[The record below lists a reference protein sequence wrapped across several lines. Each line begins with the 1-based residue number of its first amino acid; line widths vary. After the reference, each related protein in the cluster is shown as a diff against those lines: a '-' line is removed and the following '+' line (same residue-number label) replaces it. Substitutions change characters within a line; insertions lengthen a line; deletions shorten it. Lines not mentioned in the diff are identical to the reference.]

1 MSAAAPPKD
10 WRRITGALLA
20 IVFLNG
26 MLSFRDWWPTPG
38 VLPDHRLSP
47 EFVWVW
53 LALLAVVAWR
63 GALSRRSLNIFTFVF
78 LLLVLGRYGD
88 VTVPSLFGRP
98 INLYWDGANIPRF
111 LWVSAQEKSGW
122 QSAAIV
128 AIVGVLF
135 WGLFRLLRAVIA
147 VTARDAVPYAL
158 RSRLGWAMSSLA
170 VLLAVA
176 NQAGAS
182 FTWPLVAKPVIPSY
196 WRQVQLLAAA
206 FSPQHQAALLPA
218 TTAVDTAMAAKSAN
232 TLGALGGRD
241 VYLIMLESVGAITY
255 DDAHA
260 ARTLGPSRER
270 FAADIA
276 ASGRHVVTA
285 FFRSPTFA
293 GGSDLAQLGVLSGI
307 DLSDPMRHDL
317 LLTTQ
322 RPTLISLFKAQ
333 GYQTFGLYPA
343 LNWEWPERTFYGFD
357 VFLERRDLGYAGPA
371 MGFWELPDQFTAA
384 RFEKIHPRD
393 NGTPPRFVFFPTITC
408 HLPFSPVPPYQADWS
423 RVLAAQPF
431 DEAETHQTL
440 AQKPNWLNMA
450 PDYLRMVNYTYQWLG
465 AYFRQPEPRE
475 AIYVLVGDHQ
485 PAANITGEGASWDV
499 PVHIVSRDSKL
510 LGRFIE
516 QGFRPGMEPPRQA
529 IGALH
534 ALTGMMLESFAAPA
548 AQSLAK
554 LGPLPGVVR

>member
-10 WRRITGALLA
+10 WRRITGALLT

-53 LALLAVVAWR
+53 LVLLAVVAWR

-111 LWVSAQEKSGW
+111 LWVTAQENAWW
-122 QSAAIV
+122 QSAWIV
-128 AIVGVLF
+128 AIAGLLF

-158 RSRLGWAMSSLA
+158 RSRLGWAMTCLA
-170 VLLAVA
+170 VMLAVA

-218 TTAVDTAMAAKSAN
+218 TTAVDTAMAANSGN

-241 VYLIMLESVGAITY
+241 VYLIMLESVGAVTY

-260 ARTLGPSRER
+260 VQTLRPSRER
-270 FAADIA
+270 FAADVA

-343 LNWEWPERTFYGFD
+343 LNWEWPERAFYGFD

-384 RFEKIHPRD
+384 RFEKIPPRD
-393 NGTPPRFVFFPTITC
+393 NGAPPRFVFFPTITC
-408 HLPFSPVPPYQADWS
+408 HLPFSPVPPFQAEWS

-475 AIYVLVGDHQ
+475 AIYVLIGDHQ
-485 PAANITGEGASWDV
+485 PAASITGEGASWDV

-554 LGPLPGVVR
+554 LAPLTGVVR

>member
-343 LNWEWPERTFYGFD
+343 LNWEWPERAFYGFD

-393 NGTPPRFVFFPTITC
+393 NGAPPRFVFFPTITC

-485 PAANITGEGASWDV
+485 PAASITGEGASWDV

-548 AQSLAK
+548 AQSLAQ
-554 LGPLPGVVR
+554 LAPLPGVVR

>member
-53 LALLAVVAWR
+53 FVLLAVVAWR

-111 LWVSAQEKSGW
+111 LWVTAQEKSWW

-128 AIVGVLF
+128 AMVGVLF

-158 RSRLGWAMSSLA
+158 CSRLGWAMTSLA

-241 VYLIMLESVGAITY
+241 VYMIMLESVGAITY

-343 LNWEWPERTFYGFD
+343 LNWEWPERAFYGFD
-357 VFLERRDLGYAGPA
+357 VFIERRDLGYTGPA

-393 NGTPPRFVFFPTITC
+393 NGAPPRFVFFPTITC
-408 HLPFSPVPPYQADWS
+408 HLPFSPVPPYQAEWS
-423 RVLAAQPF
+423 RVLSAQPF
-431 DEAETHQTL
+431 DEDETHQTL

-475 AIYVLVGDHQ
+475 AIYVLIGDHQ
-485 PAANITGEGASWDV
+485 PAASITGEGASWDV

-554 LGPLPGVVR
+554 LGPLPGVIR

>member
-53 LALLAVVAWR
+53 LVLLAVVAWR

-158 RSRLGWAMSSLA
+158 RSRLGWAMTSLA

-343 LNWEWPERTFYGFD
+343 LNWEWPERAFYGFD

-393 NGTPPRFVFFPTITC
+393 NGAPPRFVFFPTITC

-485 PAANITGEGASWDV
+485 PAASITGEGASWDV

-554 LGPLPGVVR
+554 LAPLPGVVR

>member
-53 LALLAVVAWR
+53 LVLLAVVAWR

-111 LWVSAQEKSGW
+111 LWVTAQEKSWW

-128 AIVGVLF
+128 VIVGLLF

-158 RSRLGWAMSSLA
+158 RNCLGWAMTSLA

-255 DDAHA
+255 DDALA
-260 ARTLGPSRER
+260 ARTLGPSRKR

-343 LNWEWPERTFYGFD
+343 LNWEWPERAFYGFD

-393 NGTPPRFVFFPTITC
+393 NGAPPRFVFFPTITC
-408 HLPFSPVPPYQADWS
+408 HLPFSPVPPFQAEWS
-423 RVLAAQPF
+423 QVLAAQPF
-431 DEAETHQTL
+431 DEAETRQTL

-485 PAANITGEGASWDV
+485 PAASITGEGASWDV

-548 AQSLAK
+548 AQSLAQ
-554 LGPLPGVVR
+554 LAPLPRVVR

>member
-343 LNWEWPERTFYGFD
+343 LNWEWPERAFYGFD

-393 NGTPPRFVFFPTITC
+393 HGAPPRFVFFPTITC
-408 HLPFSPVPPYQADWS
+408 HLPFSPVPPYQAEWS

-475 AIYVLVGDHQ
+475 AIYVLVGDLQ

>member
-1 MSAAAPPKD
+1 MMSPMSAEASVVRSYLD
-10 WRRITGALLA
+10 WMVSVPWKKRSKVRNDLARASQILEQDHYGLEEVKERILEYLA
-20 IVFLNG
+20 VQKRVGKAKGPVLCFVG
-26 MLSFRDWWPTPG
+26 PPG
-38 VLPDHRLSP
+38 VGKTSLGESIARATNRR
-47 EFVWVW
+47 FV
-53 LALLAVVAWR
+53 R
-63 GALSRRSLNIFTFVF
+63 
-78 LLLVLGRYGD
+78 
-88 VTVPSLFGRP
+88 
-98 INLYWDGANIPRF
+98 
-111 LWVSAQEKSGW
+111 
-122 QSAAIV
+122 
-128 AIVGVLF
+128 
-135 WGLFRLLRAVIA
+135 
-147 VTARDAVPYAL
+147 
-158 RSRLGWAMSSLA
+158 M
-170 VLLAVA
+170 
-176 NQAGAS
+176 
-182 FTWPLVAKPVIPSY
+182 
-196 WRQVQLLAAA
+196 
-206 FSPQHQAALLPA
+206 
-218 TTAVDTAMAAKSAN
+218 
-232 TLGALGGRD
+232 ALGGVRD
-241 VYLIMLESVGAITY
+241 EAEIRGHRRTYIGSLPGKILQKLSKAGVRNPLFLLDEVDKIGMDHRGDPASALLEVLDPEQNHAFNDHYLEVDYDLSDVMFICTSNSMNIPAPLLDRMEVIRIPGYTEDEKINIAERYLVPKQLKNAGLSGDELGFGRGAIR

-343 LNWEWPERTFYGFD
+343 LNWEWPERAFYGFD

-393 NGTPPRFVFFPTITC
+393 NGAPPRFVFFPTITC
-408 HLPFSPVPPYQADWS
+408 HLPFSPVPPYQAEWS

-485 PAANITGEGASWDV
+485 PAASITGEGASWDV

-554 LGPLPGVVR
+554 LAPLTGVVR

>member
-158 RSRLGWAMSSLA
+158 RSRLGWAMTSLA

-343 LNWEWPERTFYGFD
+343 LNWEWPERAFYGFD

>member
-343 LNWEWPERTFYGFD
+343 LNWEWPERAFYGFD

>member
-343 LNWEWPERTFYGFD
+343 LNWEWPERAFYGFD

-393 NGTPPRFVFFPTITC
+393 NGAPPRFVFFPTITC

-548 AQSLAK
+548 AQSLAQ
-554 LGPLPGVVR
+554 LAPLPGVVR

>member
-10 WRRITGALLA
+10 WRRITLALLA

-26 MLSFRDWWPTPG
+26 MLNFRDWWPTPG

-53 LALLAVVAWR
+53 LVLLALVAWR

-111 LWVSAQEKSGW
+111 LWVSVQEKSWW

-128 AIVGVLF
+128 VIVGLLF
-135 WGLFRLLRAVIA
+135 WGLFHLLRAVIA
-147 VTARDAVPYAL
+147 VTARDAAPYAL
-158 RSRLGWAMSSLA
+158 RSRLGWAMTSLA

-196 WRQVQLLAAA
+196 WRQVQFLTAA

-218 TTAVDTAMAAKSAN
+218 TTAVDAAMAAKSAN

-255 DDAHA
+255 DDALA

-343 LNWEWPERTFYGFD
+343 LNWEWPERAFYGFD
-357 VFLERRDLGYAGPA
+357 VFIERRDLGYTGPA

-393 NGTPPRFVFFPTITC
+393 NGAPPRFVFFPTITC
-408 HLPFSPVPPYQADWS
+408 HLPFSPVPPYQAEWS
-423 RVLAAQPF
+423 RVLSAQPF
-431 DEAETHQTL
+431 DEDETHQTL

-475 AIYVLVGDHQ
+475 AIYVLIGDHQ
-485 PAANITGEGASWDV
+485 PAASITGEGASWDV

>member
-53 LALLAVVAWR
+53 LVLLAVVAWR
-63 GALSRRSLNIFTFVF
+63 GALSRRSLNIFTFIF

-111 LWVSAQEKSGW
+111 LWVTAQEKSWW

-128 AIVGVLF
+128 AMVGLLF

-147 VTARDAVPYAL
+147 VTARDAVPFAL
-158 RSRLGWAMSSLA
+158 RNRLGWAMTSLA

-218 TTAVDTAMAAKSAN
+218 TTAVDAAMAAKSAN

-343 LNWEWPERTFYGFD
+343 LNWEWPERAFYGFD

-393 NGTPPRFVFFPTITC
+393 NGAPPRFVFFPTITC

-510 LGRFIE
+510 LARFIE

>member
-218 TTAVDTAMAAKSAN
+218 TTAVDTAMAAKSAH

-343 LNWEWPERTFYGFD
+343 LNWEWPERAFYGFD

-393 NGTPPRFVFFPTITC
+393 NGAPPRFVFFPTITC
-408 HLPFSPVPPYQADWS
+408 HLPFSPVPPYQAEWS

-431 DEAETHQTL
+431 DEAETRQTL

-485 PAANITGEGASWDV
+485 PAASITGEGASWDV

-510 LGRFIE
+510 LARFIE

-554 LGPLPGVVR
+554 LAPLTGVVR

>member
-111 LWVSAQEKSGW
+111 LWVSAQEKSWW

-158 RSRLGWAMSSLA
+158 RSRLGWAMTSLA

-343 LNWEWPERTFYGFD
+343 LNWEWPERAFYGFD

-393 NGTPPRFVFFPTITC
+393 NGAPPRFVFFPTITC
-408 HLPFSPVPPYQADWS
+408 HLPFSPVPPYQAEWS

>member
-343 LNWEWPERTFYGFD
+343 LNWEWPERAFYGFD

-465 AYFRQPEPRE
+465 ADFRQPKPRE

>member
-53 LALLAVVAWR
+53 LVLLAVVAWR
-63 GALSRRSLNIFTFVF
+63 GALSRRSLNVFTFFF

-128 AIVGVLF
+128 AMVGVLF
-135 WGLFRLLRAVIA
+135 WGLFRLLRALIA

-158 RSRLGWAMSSLA
+158 RSRLGWAMTSLA

-343 LNWEWPERTFYGFD
+343 LNWEWPERAFYGFD

-393 NGTPPRFVFFPTITC
+393 NGAPPRFVFFPTITC
-408 HLPFSPVPPYQADWS
+408 HLPFSPVPPYQAEWS

-431 DEAETHQTL
+431 DEAETRQTL

-485 PAANITGEGASWDV
+485 PAASITGEGASWDV

-510 LGRFIE
+510 LARFIE

-554 LGPLPGVVR
+554 LAPLTGVVR

>member
-1 MSAAAPPKD
+1 MSATAPPKD
-10 WRRITGALLA
+10 WRRITFALLA

-53 LALLAVVAWR
+53 LVLLAVVAWR

-111 LWVSAQEKSGW
+111 LWVTAQEKSWW
-122 QSAAIV
+122 QSVAIV
-128 AIVGVLF
+128 AMVGVLF

-158 RSRLGWAMSSLA
+158 RSRLGWAMTSLA

-343 LNWEWPERTFYGFD
+343 LNWEWPERAFYGFD

-393 NGTPPRFVFFPTITC
+393 NGAPPRFVFFPTITC

-431 DEAETHQTL
+431 DEAETQQTL

-485 PAANITGEGASWDV
+485 PAASITGEGASWDV

-548 AQSLAK
+548 AQSLAQ
-554 LGPLPGVVR
+554 LAPLPGVVR

>member
-343 LNWEWPERTFYGFD
+343 LNWEWPERAFYGFD

-393 NGTPPRFVFFPTITC
+393 NGAPPRFVFFPTITC

>member
-53 LALLAVVAWR
+53 LVLLAVVAWR

-111 LWVSAQEKSGW
+111 LWVSAQEKSVW

-128 AIVGVLF
+128 VIVGVLF
-135 WGLFRLLRAVIA
+135 WGLFRLLHAVIA

-158 RSRLGWAMSSLA
+158 RSRLGWAMTSLA

-218 TTAVDTAMAAKSAN
+218 TTAVDAAMAAKSTN

-343 LNWEWPERTFYGFD
+343 LNWEWPERAFYGFD
-357 VFLERRDLGYAGPA
+357 VFIERRDLGYAGPA

-393 NGTPPRFVFFPTITC
+393 NGAPPRFVFFPTITC

>member
-53 LALLAVVAWR
+53 LVLLAVVAWR

-111 LWVSAQEKSGW
+111 LWVSAQEKSWW

-128 AIVGVLF
+128 AMVGVLF
-135 WGLFRLLRAVIA
+135 WGLFRLLHAVIA

-158 RSRLGWAMSSLA
+158 RSRLGWAMTSLA

-343 LNWEWPERTFYGFD
+343 LNWEWPERAFYGFD

-393 NGTPPRFVFFPTITC
+393 NGAPPRFVFFPTITC
-408 HLPFSPVPPYQADWS
+408 HLPFSPVPPYQAEWS
-423 RVLAAQPF
+423 RVLSAQPF

>member
-111 LWVSAQEKSGW
+111 LWVSAQEKSVW

-128 AIVGVLF
+128 VIVGVLF
-135 WGLFRLLRAVIA
+135 WGLFRLLHAVIA

-158 RSRLGWAMSSLA
+158 RSRLGWAMTSLA

-218 TTAVDTAMAAKSAN
+218 TTAVDAAMAAKSTN

-255 DDAHA
+255 DDALA

-343 LNWEWPERTFYGFD
+343 LNWEWPERAFYGFD

>member
-53 LALLAVVAWR
+53 LVLLAVVAWR
-63 GALSRRSLNIFTFVF
+63 GALSRRSLNVFTFFF

-128 AIVGVLF
+128 AMVGVLF
-135 WGLFRLLRAVIA
+135 WGLFRLLRALIA

-158 RSRLGWAMSSLA
+158 RSRLGWAMTSLA

-343 LNWEWPERTFYGFD
+343 LNWEWPERAFYGFD

-393 NGTPPRFVFFPTITC
+393 NGAPPRFVFFPTITC

>member
-1 MSAAAPPKD
+1 M
-10 WRRITGALLA
+10 T
-20 IVFLNG
+20 
-26 MLSFRDWWPTPG
+26 
-38 VLPDHRLSP
+38 
-47 EFVWVW
+47 
-53 LALLAVVAWR
+53 
-63 GALSRRSLNIFTFVF
+63 
-78 LLLVLGRYGD
+78 
-88 VTVPSLFGRP
+88 
-98 INLYWDGANIPRF
+98 
-111 LWVSAQEKSGW
+111 
-122 QSAAIV
+122 
-128 AIVGVLF
+128 
-135 WGLFRLLRAVIA
+135 
-147 VTARDAVPYAL
+147 
-158 RSRLGWAMSSLA
+158 SLA

-218 TTAVDTAMAAKSAN
+218 TTAVDAAMAAKSTN

-255 DDAHA
+255 DDALA

-343 LNWEWPERTFYGFD
+343 LNWEWPERAFYGFD
-357 VFLERRDLGYAGPA
+357 VFIERRDFGYAGPA

-393 NGTPPRFVFFPTITC
+393 NGAPPRFVFFPTITC
-408 HLPFSPVPPYQADWS
+408 HLPFSPVPPYQAEWS
-423 RVLAAQPF
+423 RVLSAQPF

-485 PAANITGEGASWDV
+485 PAASITGEGASWDV

-554 LGPLPGVVR
+554 LAPLTGVVR

>member
-1 MSAAAPPKD
+1 MSATAPPKD
-10 WRRITGALLA
+10 WRRITFALLA

-53 LALLAVVAWR
+53 LVLLAVVAWR

-111 LWVSAQEKSGW
+111 LWVTAQEKSWW
-122 QSAAIV
+122 QSVAIV
-128 AIVGVLF
+128 AMVGVLF

-158 RSRLGWAMSSLA
+158 RSRLGWAMTSLA

-176 NQAGAS
+176 NQAWAS

-218 TTAVDTAMAAKSAN
+218 TTAVDAAMAAKSAN

-343 LNWEWPERTFYGFD
+343 LNWEWPERAFYGFD

-393 NGTPPRFVFFPTITC
+393 NGAPPRFVFFPTITC

-431 DEAETHQTL
+431 DEAETQQTL

-485 PAANITGEGASWDV
+485 PAASITGEGASWDV

-548 AQSLAK
+548 AQSLAQ
-554 LGPLPGVVR
+554 LAPLPGVVR

>member
-53 LALLAVVAWR
+53 LVLLAVVAWR

-111 LWVSAQEKSGW
+111 LWVTAQEKSWW

-128 AIVGVLF
+128 VIVGLLF

-158 RSRLGWAMSSLA
+158 RNCLGWAMTSLA

-218 TTAVDTAMAAKSAN
+218 TTAVDAAMAAKSAN

-255 DDAHA
+255 DNAHA

-343 LNWEWPERTFYGFD
+343 LNWEWPERAFYGFD

-393 NGTPPRFVFFPTITC
+393 NGAPPRFVFFPTITC
-408 HLPFSPVPPYQADWS
+408 HLPFSPVPPYQAEWS
-423 RVLAAQPF
+423 RVLSAQPF

-554 LGPLPGVVR
+554 LAPLTGVVR

>member
-1 MSAAAPPKD
+1 MSATAPPKD

-53 LALLAVVAWR
+53 LVLLAVVAWR

-111 LWVSAQEKSGW
+111 LWVTAQENAWW
-122 QSAAIV
+122 QSAWIV
-128 AIVGVLF
+128 AIAGLLF

-158 RSRLGWAMSSLA
+158 RSRLGWAMTSLA
-170 VLLAVA
+170 VMLAVA

-218 TTAVDTAMAAKSAN
+218 TTAVDTAMAANSGN

-241 VYLIMLESVGAITY
+241 VYLIMLESVGAVTY

-260 ARTLGPSRER
+260 VQTLRPSRER
-270 FAADIA
+270 FAADVA

-343 LNWEWPERTFYGFD
+343 LNWEWPERAFYGFD

-393 NGTPPRFVFFPTITC
+393 NGAPPRFVFFPTITC
-408 HLPFSPVPPYQADWS
+408 HLPFSPVPPFQAEWS

-475 AIYVLVGDHQ
+475 AIYVLIGDHQ
-485 PAANITGEGASWDV
+485 PAASITGEGASWDV

-548 AQSLAK
+548 AQSLAQ
-554 LGPLPGVVR
+554 LGPLPGDVR

>member
-10 WRRITGALLA
+10 WRRITNALLA

-158 RSRLGWAMSSLA
+158 RSRLGWAMTSLA

-343 LNWEWPERTFYGFD
+343 LNWEWPERAFYGFD

-393 NGTPPRFVFFPTITC
+393 NGAPPRFVFFPTITC
-408 HLPFSPVPPYQADWS
+408 HLPFSPVPPYQAEWS
-423 RVLAAQPF
+423 RVLSAQPF

-554 LGPLPGVVR
+554 LAPLPGVVR

>member
-241 VYLIMLESVGAITY
+241 VYLIMLESVGAIIY

-343 LNWEWPERTFYGFD
+343 LNWEWPERAFYGFD

-554 LGPLPGVVR
+554 LAPLTGVVR

>member
-53 LALLAVVAWR
+53 LVLLAVVAWR

-111 LWVSAQEKSGW
+111 LWVTAQEKSWW

-128 AIVGVLF
+128 VIVGLLF

-158 RSRLGWAMSSLA
+158 RNCLGWAMTSLA

-255 DDAHA
+255 DDALA

-343 LNWEWPERTFYGFD
+343 LNWEWPERAFYGFD

-393 NGTPPRFVFFPTITC
+393 NGAPPRFVFFPTITC
-408 HLPFSPVPPYQADWS
+408 HLPFSPVPPFQAEWS

-431 DEAETHQTL
+431 DEAETRQTL

-485 PAANITGEGASWDV
+485 PAASITGEGASWDV

-548 AQSLAK
+548 AQSLAQ
-554 LGPLPGVVR
+554 LAPLPGVVR

>member
-10 WRRITGALLA
+10 WRRITNALLA

-53 LALLAVVAWR
+53 LVLLAVVAWR
-63 GALSRRSLNIFTFVF
+63 GALSQRSLNIFTFVF

-111 LWVSAQEKSGW
+111 LWVTAQEKSWW

-147 VTARDAVPYAL
+147 VTARDAAPYAL
-158 RSRLGWAMSSLA
+158 RSRLGWAMTSLA
-170 VLLAVA
+170 VLLAVV

-218 TTAVDTAMAAKSAN
+218 TTAVDTAMAAKSAH

-343 LNWEWPERTFYGFD
+343 LNWEWPERAFYGFD

-393 NGTPPRFVFFPTITC
+393 NGAPPRFVFFPTITC
-408 HLPFSPVPPYQADWS
+408 HLPFSPVPPYQAEWS

-431 DEAETHQTL
+431 DEAETRQTL

-548 AQSLAK
+548 AQSLAQ
-554 LGPLPGVVR
+554 LAPLPGVVR

>member
-1 MSAAAPPKD
+1 MSAAAQPKD
-10 WRRITGALLA
+10 WRRISIALLA

-53 LALLAVVAWR
+53 LVLLAVVTWR
-63 GALSRRSLNIFTFVF
+63 GALSRRSLNIFTFIF

-128 AIVGVLF
+128 AMVGVLF

-147 VTARDAVPYAL
+147 VTALDAVPYAL
-158 RSRLGWAMSSLA
+158 RSRLGWAMTSLA

-343 LNWEWPERTFYGFD
+343 LNWEWPERAFYGFD

-393 NGTPPRFVFFPTITC
+393 NGAPPRFVFFPTITC

-554 LGPLPGVVR
+554 LAPLPGVVR

>member
-1 MSAAAPPKD
+1 MTSAAPTQNG
-10 WRRITGALLA
+10 RRIGIALLA
-20 IVFLNG
+20 LVFLNG

-53 LALLAVVAWR
+53 LVLLALVVWR
-63 GALSRRSLNIFTFVF
+63 GALSRRSLNLFTFAF
-78 LLLVLGRYGD
+78 LLLVLGRYAD

-98 INLYWDGANIPRF
+98 INLYWDGANLPRF
-111 LWVSAQEKSGW
+111 IWVSAQENAWW
-122 QSAAIV
+122 QSAGIV
-128 AIVGVLF
+128 AIAGLLI
-135 WGLFRLLRAVIA
+135 WGLFRLLRAFIA
-147 VTARDAVPYAL
+147 VAARDAAPCAL
-158 RSRLGWAMSSLA
+158 RSRWGWALTALA

-218 TTAVDTAMAAKSAN
+218 TTAVDAAMAAKSGN
-232 TLGALGGRD
+232 PLGALGGRD
-241 VYLIMLESVGAITY
+241 VYLIMLESVGAVTY
-255 DDAHA
+255 DDARA
-260 ARTLGPSRER
+260 VQTLRPSRER
-270 FAADIA
+270 FAADVA

-307 DLSDPMRHDL
+307 DLSDPMRHDI

-322 RPTLISLFKAQ
+322 RPTLVSLFKAQ

-343 LNWEWPERTFYGFD
+343 LNWAWPERAFYGFD

-393 NGTPPRFVFFPTITC
+393 NGAPPRFVFFPTITC
-408 HLPFSPVPPYQADWS
+408 HLPFSPVPPFQAEWS
-423 RVLAAQPF
+423 RVLAEQPF
-431 DEAETHQTL
+431 DEAETRQTL

-510 LGRFIE
+510 LARFIE

-534 ALTGMMLESFAAPA
+534 ALTGMMLESFAAQA
-548 AQSLAK
+548 AQSLAQ

>member
-1 MSAAAPPKD
+1 MTSAAQPQN
-10 WRRITGALLA
+10 WRRISSALLA
-20 IVFLNG
+20 LVFLNG

-53 LALLAVVAWR
+53 LALLAAVAWR
-63 GALSRRSLNIFTFVF
+63 GVLSPRSLNLFSFAF
-78 LLLVLGRYGD
+78 LLLVLGRYAD

-111 LWVSAQEKSGW
+111 LWVAAQENAWW
-122 QSAAIV
+122 QSAGIV
-128 AIVGVLF
+128 ALVVLLF
-135 WGLFRLLRAVIA
+135 WGLFRLLRALIA
-147 VTARDAVPYAL
+147 IAARDAAPYAL
-158 RSRLGWAMSSLA
+158 RTRWGWVMTSLA

-218 TTAVDTAMAAKSAN
+218 TTAVNAAMTAKSGIA
-232 TLGALGGRD
+232 LGALGGRD
-241 VYLIMLESVGAITY
+241 VYLIMLESVGAVTY
-255 DDAHA
+255 DDARA
-260 ARTLGPSRER
+260 VQTLRPSRER
-270 FAADIA
+270 FAADVA

-293 GGSDLAQLGVLSGI
+293 GGSDLAQLGLLSGI
-307 DLSDPMRHDL
+307 DLSDPMRHDV

-343 LNWEWPERTFYGFD
+343 LNWDWPERAFYGFD
-357 VFLERRDLGYAGPA
+357 VLLERRDLGYAGPS
-371 MGFWELPDQFTAA
+371 MGFWEVPDQFTAA

-393 NGTPPRFVFFPTITC
+393 NGAPPRFVFFPTITC
-408 HLPFSPVPPYQADWS
+408 HLPYSPVPPYQTEWS
-423 RVLAAQPF
+423 QVLAPQPF
-431 DEAETHQTL
+431 DEAETRQAL

-485 PAANITGEGASWDV
+485 PAANITGEGVSWDV
-499 PVHIVSRDSKL
+499 PVHIVSRDSRL
-510 LGRFIE
+510 LARFIE
-516 QGFRPGMEPPRQA
+516 QGFQPGMEPPRQA

-548 AQSLAK
+548 TQSLAQ
-554 LGPLPGVVR
+554 LAPLTGVVR

>member
-111 LWVSAQEKSGW
+111 LWVSAQEKSVW

-128 AIVGVLF
+128 VIVGVLF

-307 DLSDPMRHDL
+307 DLGDPMRHDL

-343 LNWEWPERTFYGFD
+343 LNWEWPERAFYGFD

>member
-1 MSAAAPPKD
+1 MSATAQPKD

-53 LALLAVVAWR
+53 LVLLAVVAWR
-63 GALSRRSLNIFTFVF
+63 GALSRRSLNIFTFIF

-128 AIVGVLF
+128 VIVGVLF

-147 VTARDAVPYAL
+147 VTARDAAPYAL
-158 RSRLGWAMSSLA
+158 RSRLGWAMTSLA

-196 WRQVQLLAAA
+196 WRQVQLLAAT

-343 LNWEWPERTFYGFD
+343 LNWEWPERAFYGFD

-393 NGTPPRFVFFPTITC
+393 NGAPPRFVFFPTITC
-408 HLPFSPVPPYQADWS
+408 HLPFSPVPPYQAEWS

-450 PDYLRMVNYTYQWLG
+450 PDYLRMVDYTYQWLG

-485 PAANITGEGASWDV
+485 PAASITGEGASWDV

-554 LGPLPGVVR
+554 LAPLPGVVR

>member
-1 MSAAAPPKD
+1 MSAAAQPKD
-10 WRRITGALLA
+10 WRRISIALLA

-53 LALLAVVAWR
+53 LVLLAVVAWR
-63 GALSRRSLNIFTFVF
+63 GALSRRSLNIFTVVF

-88 VTVPSLFGRP
+88 ITVSSLFGRP

-111 LWVSAQEKSGW
+111 LWVTAQEKSVW

-128 AIVGVLF
+128 VIVGLVF
-135 WGLFRLLRAVIA
+135 WGMFRLLRTLIA
-147 VTARDAVPYAL
+147 VTARDAAPYAL
-158 RSRLGWAMSSLA
+158 RSRVGWVMTSLA

-176 NQAGAS
+176 NQAGAR
-182 FTWPLVAKPVIPSY
+182 FTWPLVAKPVIPTY
-196 WRQVQLLAAA
+196 WRQAQLLAAA
-206 FSPQHQAALLPA
+206 FSPQHLATLLPA
-218 TTAVDTAMAAKSAN
+218 TTVVDAAMATKSAN

-307 DLSDPMRHDL
+307 DLSEPMRHDL

-343 LNWEWPERTFYGFD
+343 LNWEWPERAFYGFD

-393 NGTPPRFVFFPTITC
+393 NGAPPRFVFFPTITC
-408 HLPFSPVPPYQADWS
+408 HLPFSPVPPYQAEWS
-423 RVLAAQPF
+423 RVLSAQPF

-475 AIYVLVGDHQ
+475 AIYVLIGDHQ
-485 PAANITGEGASWDV
+485 PAASITGEGASWDV

-510 LGRFIE
+510 LERFIE

-554 LGPLPGVVR
+554 LAPLPGVVR

>member
-53 LALLAVVAWR
+53 LVLLAVVAWR
-63 GALSRRSLNIFTFVF
+63 GALSRRSLNVFTFFF

-128 AIVGVLF
+128 AMVGVLF
-135 WGLFRLLRAVIA
+135 WGLFRLLRALIA

-158 RSRLGWAMSSLA
+158 RSRLGWAMTSLA

-218 TTAVDTAMAAKSAN
+218 TTAVDTV
-232 TLGALGGRD
+232 LGLSCVLCLSSYTFDALIVR
-241 VYLIMLESVGAITY
+241 
-255 DDAHA
+255 
-260 ARTLGPSRER
+260 
-270 FAADIA
+270 
-276 ASGRHVVTA
+276 SG
-285 FFRSPTFA
+285 
-293 GGSDLAQLGVLSGI
+293 
-307 DLSDPMRHDL
+307 
-317 LLTTQ
+317 
-322 RPTLISLFKAQ
+322 
-333 GYQTFGLYPA
+333 
-343 LNWEWPERTFYGFD
+343 
-357 VFLERRDLGYAGPA
+357 
-371 MGFWELPDQFTAA
+371 
-384 RFEKIHPRD
+384 
-393 NGTPPRFVFFPTITC
+393 
-408 HLPFSPVPPYQADWS
+408 
-423 RVLAAQPF
+423 
-431 DEAETHQTL
+431 
-440 AQKPNWLNMA
+440 
-450 PDYLRMVNYTYQWLG
+450 
-465 AYFRQPEPRE
+465 
-475 AIYVLVGDHQ
+475 
-485 PAANITGEGASWDV
+485 
-499 PVHIVSRDSKL
+499 
-510 LGRFIE
+510 
-516 QGFRPGMEPPRQA
+516 
-529 IGALH
+529 
-534 ALTGMMLESFAAPA
+534 
-548 AQSLAK
+548 
-554 LGPLPGVVR
+554 